1 LLPRLLAKI
10 PSITGDDPAAPVNG
24 ATETSVMNSR
34 FGAMD
39 LREAGMKRAF
49 SSALGC
55 CLGASLSIILM
66 TGAFAQDAGGVD
78 TPLRL
83 RVGGGN
89 IAAHLA
95 GGPTDQLYEA
105 LNGVGAGNG
114 RMDSYGWRDLAR
126 KPNPTTFDAALLEAY
141 QHKIRPIILFEY
153 QGSYQFLKP
162 PQPIGSYADWFATGQ
177 AFARRFEPNGEWAR
191 EHGIR
196 DWGVT
201 VYTAINEPDVQ
212 ATIPRKDYHDALA
225 GLAAGVHSV
234 NPRLRVVPGGFATC
248 NSHGDAT
255 LRGYGPAIADLLE
268 NGALDGIDLHTYYN
282 VRWYPLTRGREF
294 SAQTCFDRVKAAMR
308 LHRDINF
315 YSTEYNI
322 SRDHGWDDPAIA
334 ARLFLTAFW
343 DEMGVVRNDGHSS
356 ATVLAFPWNLANT
369 GKKVEKNYAMAVTEN
384 PWSPD
389 SRSKVLRLVL
399 RLAGDMHFIA
409 LDPKGSGT
417 FTLEGPQ
424 GRLYVWQDLPGWTD
438 KPGTRWDLH
447 VPQWGSFAEL
457 WGWGGMRKVVPVQD
471 GKITIADLPGNETYM
486 LLVRRSV
493 AAPD

>member
-1 LLPRLLAKI
+1 
-10 PSITGDDPAAPVNG
+10 
-24 ATETSVMNSR
+24 
-34 FGAMD
+34 
-39 LREAGMKRAF
+39 MKRMRRLAF
-49 SSALGC
+49 A
-55 CLGASLSIILM
+55 ASLAVSLSTALI
-66 TGAFAQDAGGVD
+66 ADVHAEDAGGGA

-83 RVGGGN
+83 RTGGGN
-89 IAAHLA
+89 IAAHLV
-95 GGPTDQLYEA
+95 GGPTDQLYAA
-105 LNGVGAGNG
+105 LNGIGAASG

-126 KPNPTTFDAALLEAY
+126 KPNPTTFDAALFEAY
-141 QHKIRPIILFEY
+141 QHKITPVILFEY
-153 QGSYQFLKP
+153 EGSYQFLKP
-162 PQPIGSYADWFATGQ
+162 PQPIGSYADWFAAGQ
-177 AFARRFEPNGEWAR
+177 AFARRFQPNGEWAR

-212 ATIPRKDYHDALA
+212 TTIPRKDYHDALA
-225 GLAAGVHSV
+225 GLAAGVHSI
-234 NPRLRVVPGGFATC
+234 NPQLRVVPGGFATC

-268 NGALDGIDLHTYYN
+268 KGDLDGIDLHTYYN

-294 SAQTCFDRVKAAMR
+294 SAQTCFDRVKAAMK
-308 LHRDINF
+308 LTRDVNF

-322 SRDHGWDDPAIA
+322 SRDHDWDDPAIA

-356 ATVLAFPWNLANT
+356 ATVIAFPWNLADT
-369 GKKVEKNYAMAVTEN
+369 PRSIEPNYAMAETEN

-389 SRSKVLRLVL
+389 SRAKVLRNVL
-399 RLAGDMHFIA
+399 RIAGDMHFIA

-438 KPGTRWDLH
+438 KPATRWDLD
-447 VPQWGSFAEL
+447 VPQWAQFAEL
-457 WGWGGMRKVVPVQD
+457 WGWDGLRKMVPVQD
-471 GKITIADLPGNETYM
+471 GKVAIEDLPGNETYM
-486 LLVRRSV
+486 LLLRRPP
-493 AAPD
+493 ATLN

>member
-1 LLPRLLAKI
+1 MKHGFSSLL
-10 PSITGDDPAAPVNG
+10 
-24 ATETSVMNSR
+24 TSVLAWSL
-34 FGAMD
+34 A
-39 LREAGMKRAF
+39 
-49 SSALGC
+49 
-55 CLGASLSIILM
+55 ASLAMS
-66 TGAFAQDAGGVD
+66 TTARAGDAAGID
-78 TPLRL
+78 TPLRV

-89 IAAHLA
+89 MAAHMA

-114 RMDSYGWRDLAR
+114 RMDSWGWRNPDN
-126 KPNPTTFDAALLEAY
+126 KPNPTTFDAILLEAY

-153 QGSYQFLKP
+153 EGSYQFLKP
-162 PQPIGSYADWFATGQ
+162 PQLIGSYAHWFAIGQ
-177 AFARRFEPNGEWAR
+177 AFARRFEPNGEWGR

-225 GLAAGVHSV
+225 GLAAGVHSI
-234 NPRLRVVPGGFATC
+234 NAKLRVVPGGFATC

-255 LRGYGPAIADLLE
+255 LRGYGPAIADLLDS
-268 NGALDGIDLHTYYN
+268 GALDGIDLHTYYN
-282 VRWYPLTRGREF
+282 VRFYPMERGREF
-294 SAQTCFDRVKAAMR
+294 SAQTCFDRVKAAMK
-308 LHRDINF
+308 LHRDVNF
-315 YSTEYNI
+315 YATEWNI

-334 ARLFLTAFW
+334 ARLFLTGFW
-343 DEMGVVRNDGHSS
+343 DEMGVVHNDGSS

-369 GKKVEKNYAMAVTEN
+369 GEKVEKNYAMALTKN

-389 SRSKVLRLVL
+389 SRAKVLRMIL

-417 FTLEGPQ
+417 FTLEGAQ
-424 GRLYVWQDLPGWTD
+424 GRLYVWQDLPGWTN
-438 KPGTRWDLH
+438 KAGTRWDLQ

-457 WGWGGMRKVVPVQD
+457 WGWDGMRKVVPVQD
-471 GKITIADLPGNETYM
+471 GKIEIADLPGNETYM
-486 LLVRRSV
+486 LLVRRSAV
-493 AAPD
+493 APN

>member
-1 LLPRLLAKI
+1 
-10 PSITGDDPAAPVNG
+10 
-24 ATETSVMNSR
+24 
-34 FGAMD
+34 
-39 LREAGMKRAF
+39 MKRVF
-49 SSALGC
+49 SSVLACGLA
-55 CLGASLSIILM
+55 ASLSMTLM
-66 TGAFAQDAGGVD
+66 PDGVAKDAGGID
-78 TPLRL
+78 TSLRL

-153 QGSYQFLKP
+153 EGSYQFLKP

-212 ATIPRKDYHDALA
+212 TTIPRKDYHDALA

-234 NPRLRVVPGGFATC
+234 NSQLRVVPGGFATC
-248 NSHGDAT
+248 NSYGDAT

-282 VRWYPLTRGREF
+282 VRFYPMERGRAF
-294 SAQTCFDRVKAAMR
+294 SAQTCFDRVKAAMK
-308 LHRDINF
+308 LHRDVNF
-315 YSTEYNI
+315 YATEYNI
-322 SRDHGWDDPAIA
+322 SRDHEWDDPAIA
-334 ARLFLTAFW
+334 ACLFLTAFW

-369 GKKVEKNYAMAVTEN
+369 GEKVEKNYAMAVTKN

-409 LDPKGSGT
+409 LDPKASGT

-438 KPGTRWDLH
+438 KPGRRWDLQ

-457 WGWGGMRKVVPVQD
+457 WGWDGMRKVVPVQD
-471 GKITIADLPGNETYM
+471 GKVEIADLPGNESYM

-493 AAPD
+493 APPN